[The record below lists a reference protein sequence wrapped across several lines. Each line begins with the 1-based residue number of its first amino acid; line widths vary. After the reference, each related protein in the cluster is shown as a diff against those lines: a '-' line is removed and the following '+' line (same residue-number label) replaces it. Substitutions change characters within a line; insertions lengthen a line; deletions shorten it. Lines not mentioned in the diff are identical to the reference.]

1 MQEKTHFGYQ
11 TIDIDEKEDRVEAVF
26 NSVADKYDLMNDA
39 MSFGIHRLWKDYF
52 VWQTKVKSNEMVL
65 DLAAG
70 TGDISIRLAKTMGL
84 NELKQK
90 SGQLIVSDINQ
101 AMLNKGRENL
111 LNQGLINN
119 ITFEL
124 ANAEQLPF
132 ADNTFDLVTMAFGL
146 RNVSRQLVA
155 LIEINRILKPNGRL
169 MVLEFSK
176 PIFALVNRIY
186 DWYSFN
192 VLPKLGKFLADDQ
205 DSYQYLAES
214 IRMHPNQ
221 ENLKELFD
229 QAGFVQT
236 SYENLSSGIVAI
248 HKGIKK

>member
-176 PIFALVNRIY
+176 PTFALVNRIY

-236 SYENLSSGIVAI
+236 SYENLSLGIVAI